1 MSQSS
6 DLTKIRGLVARARA
20 RIRTQGALELG
31 TTALVVAF
39 ALAAAVIYA
48 VRTQT
53 IATATGIGLL
63 AGCAAIVI
71 VAAVVGALRRVDD
84 ERVARRID
92 RASNLAD
99 RLSTAVAFDRVLTTD
114 QALDA
119 DGRDFMAAA
128 IRDAARAVP
137 RANVVG
143 ATPYTEPRDL
153 RVAIGFG
160 IAAALVALLHFD
172 LPDTTARLVRAEPGF
187 GAPGAKVTLHGK
199 YLLTG
204 VSHRPVSASLPD
216 RPELALGA
224 AGAQAAPDGG
234 GRVPTNVAVYLGTE
248 LDADGRV
255 KTAGIPMDI
264 SGWSRDKV
272 RITIP
277 HNAPLGKTTLTVI
290 IADRPTNQVAF
301 EVVDAKDARYHP
313 EDAAAMEDDE
323 LAYARE
329 LLADLRQVAQQDQVP
344 ELEDFAAKVQELL
357 DQAERGEITKEK
369 LLEELAKAESEMTK
383 GQDPDP
389 KEIDDALKETGKEL
403 QESKITEEL
412 GKAMAEGNLEKAKEE
427 LEKLADKLENGQLD
441 DKQKQELAKAM
452 EKAAEQFN
460 KKEQERDDKQQKA
473 RENLE
478 KEIRKLE
485 KQKDEAKNDRERE
498 DMERRLEKK
507 KRELEKLDKDQQER
521 EESEQRRALK
531 RLHRDM
537 EKSAEDLQKK
547 KDPNQSQQQQQEQE
561 QEQEKQASRNLKD
574 AAEETG
580 KVNQDQRKQ
589 AGQKKVASQMED
601 LREAMRRAKRRGQRG
616 AQDPFGRQGKQQD
629 FISRARGQ
637 KGSGQ
642 AWKPGQG
649 QRPGQ
654 GQGQGQNGQ
663 NGQQGGQ
670 GQQPGGQ
677 QWGTGTDP
685 NLTGDATAL
694 SGDTSDQDLQGTQG
708 KGASKREVILAAAQ
722 KGFAGARY
730 KDVYTDYKRIVEEVM
745 RAEKVP
751 SSYKYYLKRYFNK
764 IKPHA
769 MSSAESDPKEP

>member
-48 VRTQT
+48 VRTQA
-53 IATATGIGLL
+53 IATGTGIGLL
-63 AGCAAIVI
+63 AGCAGVVI
-71 VAAVVGALRRVDD
+71 VAAIIGALRAVDD

-114 QALDA
+114 QTLDA
-119 DGRDFMAAA
+119 DGRDFMTAA

-137 RANVVG
+137 RANVVA
-143 ATPYTEPRDL
+143 ATPYREPRDL
-153 RVAIGFG
+153 RAALGFG
-160 IAAALVALLHFD
+160 VAAAVVALLHIE
-172 LPDTTARLVRAEPGF
+172 LPDTTARLVRAEPAF

-199 YLLTG
+199 HLLTG

-224 AGAQAAPDGG
+224 AGAPAAADN
-234 GRVPTNVAVYLGTE
+234 RVPTNVAVYLGTE
-248 LDADGRV
+248 LDGDGRV

-264 SGWSRDKV
+264 TGWSRDKV
-272 RITIP
+272 GITIP
-277 HNAPLGKTTLTVI
+277 HDAPLGKTTLTVL

-301 EVVDAKDARYHP
+301 EVVDPKDTRYHP
-313 EDAAAMEDDE
+313 EDAAAMEEDE
-323 LAYARE
+323 LAYARD
-329 LLADLRQVAQQDQVP
+329 LLADLRQVADQDDVP
-344 ELEDFAAKVQELL
+344 ELKDFAAKVQELL

-369 LLEELAKAESEMTK
+369 LLEKLAEAEAEMTK
-383 GQDPDP
+383 GQEP
-389 KEIDDALKETGKEL
+389 KQEEIDDALKETGKEL
-403 QESKITEEL
+403 EKSKITEEL
-412 GKAMAEGNLEKAKEE
+412 GKAMAEGNLDKAKEE
-427 LEKLADKLENGQLD
+427 LEKLAEKLENGRLD
-441 DKQKQELAKAM
+441 DKQKEELAKAM
-452 EKAAEQFN
+452 EQAAEQFQ

-485 KQKDEAKNDRERE
+485 KQKDQAKNDRERE

-507 KRELEKLDKDQQER
+507 RRELEKLDKDQEEQEQ
-521 EESEQRRALK
+521 SEQRRALK

-574 AAEETG
+574 AAQETG
-580 KVNQDQRKQ
+580 KVSQDQRKQ

-637 KGSGQ
+637 RGSGQ

-649 QRPGQ
+649 QQP

-694 SGDTSDQDLQGTQG
+694 SGNTSDQDLQGVQG
-708 KGASKREVILAAAQ
+708 KGSSKREVILAAAQ

-769 MSSAESDPKEP
+769 MSSAESEPKEP